1 MENKIIVGIG
11 ANLIP
16 NGFSTVQD
24 GLFAA
29 MKMLNEYEIGKIQ
42 CSSWYETSPVPK
54 SDQPLFINAVFSA
67 ICHVGPHQLLS
78 YLNDIE
84 ARIGRIRTKRNSAR
98 VLDLDILD
106 FNSMHIELENLI
118 IPHQRMHQRAFVLIP
133 LQEIREDY
141 IHPVT
146 KEPILN
152 LIKKLPVEQEINRI
166 QDKDLLI

>member
-1 MENKIIVGIG
+1 MLENRIIIGIG

-29 MKMLNEYEIGKIQ
+29 MKMLNEYEIEEIQ

-54 SDQPLFINAVFSA
+54 SDQPLFTNAVFSA
-67 ICHVGPHQLLS
+67 TCNAVPHQLLS

-84 ARIGRIRTKRNSAR
+84 GRIGRIRTKRNSAR
-98 VLDLDILD
+98 VIDLDILD
-106 FNSMHIELENLI
+106 FNSMHIETENLI
-118 IPHQRMHQRAFVLIP
+118 IPHPRMHLRAFVLIP
-133 LQEIREDY
+133 LQEIRKDY

-146 KEPILN
+146 KEPILT
-152 LIKKLPVEQEINRI
+152 LIKKLPADQEIFRI
-166 QDKDLLI
+166 